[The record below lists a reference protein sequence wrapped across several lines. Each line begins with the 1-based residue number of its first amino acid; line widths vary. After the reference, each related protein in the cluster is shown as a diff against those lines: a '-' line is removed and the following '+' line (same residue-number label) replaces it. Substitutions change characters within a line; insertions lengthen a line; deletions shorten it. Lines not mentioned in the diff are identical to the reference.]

1 MINPLLPFS
10 WIYGAGVAIRNIG
23 FDRGWWVSQEL
34 PCPVISVGNLT
45 VGGTG
50 KTPMVIALA
59 EKLHQMKLQVGIL
72 SRGYR
77 RQSKGTVIVSGGTC
91 FIMSQD
97 STPGQ
102 KTAINYE
109 VTGDEPALM
118 AARLSGIPIVVD
130 KMRIRGGKTLCQQF
144 HPEVILLDDG
154 FQHRWLHRD
163 LDIVLL
169 DAKRPFSNGNML
181 PAGRLR
187 EPIANLRRG
196 DVIVFTRTSDKFP
209 TSETLEQIGRITEAP
224 VLKSVHR
231 AVEWVSLDGARRPID
246 SKPFSPQPLLL
257 SGIVRPDDF
266 EATIRSIGTHPIAHL
281 TFPDHQHYG
290 TKELERIAELY
301 RTLKADAILTTE
313 KDLIKLPKMLKAL
326 QVWALRIGLE
336 FTEGEE
342 KLDGLI
348 QEHVGK
354 KGGKS
359 A

>member
-1 MINPLLPFS
+1 MLNPLLPFS

-34 PCPVISVGNLT
+34 LCPVISVGNLT

-59 EKLHQMKLQVGIL
+59 EKLQQMKLRVGIV

-77 RQSKGTVIVSGGTC
+77 RKSRGTVVVSDGHR
-91 FIMSQD
+91 
-97 STPGQ
+97 
-102 KTAINYE
+102 TAVGYE
-109 VTGDEPALM
+109 EAGDEPALM
-118 AARLSGIPIVVD
+118 ASRLSGIPVVVD
-130 KMRIRGGKTLCQQF
+130 KIRLRGGQTLCQQY
-144 HPEVILLDDG
+144 HPNVILLDDG

-169 DAKRPFSNGNML
+169 DAKLPFSNGYML

-187 EPIANLRRG
+187 ESITNLRRA
-196 DVIVFTRTSDKFP
+196 DIIVFTRTSDKFP
-209 TSETLEQIGRITEAP
+209 TSETLERIGKITKAP
-224 VLKSVHR
+224 VVKSVHR
-231 AVEWVSLDGARRPID
+231 AVEWVSWDGARRPVD

-266 EATIRSIGTHPIAHL
+266 ETTVRSIGTHPIAHL

-290 TKELERIAELY
+290 TKELERIAEIY
-301 RTLKADAILTTE
+301 RTLKADMILTTE

-326 QVWALRIGLE
+326 QVWALRIRLE
-336 FTEGEE
+336 IIEGEQILLQIIQDKLGE
-342 KLDGLI
+342 KLED
-348 QEHVGK
+348 K